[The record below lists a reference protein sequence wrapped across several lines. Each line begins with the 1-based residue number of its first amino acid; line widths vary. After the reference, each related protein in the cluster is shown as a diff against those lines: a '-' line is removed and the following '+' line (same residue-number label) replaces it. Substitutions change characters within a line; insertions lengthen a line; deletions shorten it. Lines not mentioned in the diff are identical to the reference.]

1 MTMKKVFLGGTCNES
16 KWRDNLVEMLDKNV
30 QYFNPVVEDWTEEHR
45 LKEIEEREK
54 ASVLLYVISPLMTGV
69 YSIAEATSDSVKHPE
84 KTIFCVLDR
93 DIDPEGKVVNFTE
106 SQRKSLEATK
116 ELIKTNGATVASS
129 LVNVAMRLNTLYN

>member
-1 MTMKKVFLGGTCNES
+1 MNKVFLGGTCNGS
-16 KWRDNLVEMLDKNV
+16 KWRDNLIELLDKKV
-30 QYFNPVVEDWTEEHR
+30 QYFNPVVENWTEECR

-69 YSIAEATSDSVKHPE
+69 YSVAEAASDSVKYPE

-93 DIDPEGKVVNFTE
+93 DTDSEGKVVNFTE
-106 SQRKSLEATK
+106 SQWKSLEATK

-129 LVNVAMRLNTLYN
+129 LVNVAMRLNALYK

>member
-1 MTMKKVFLGGTCNES
+1 MSKVFLGGTCNSSRWREKLIELLS
-16 KWRDNLVEMLDKNV
+16 KTVD
-30 QYFNPVVEDWTEEHR
+30 YYNPVVEDWTEECR

-54 ASVLLYVISPLMTGV
+54 ASVLLYVITPLMTGV

-84 KTIFCVLDR
+84 KTIFCVLDH

-129 LVNVAMRLNTLYN
+129 LVNVAMRLNALYN